1 MYLIDQDIA
10 NDIAKR
16 PMKYWLM
23 KILFESTEEE
33 AEEIEDLIWKD
44 VQRKYS
50 RNVARAT
57 MTSLPL
63 LLEHEA
69 ITKYINR
76 VKRYE
81 LRMALP
87 EILSPAEGAY
97 LARGDIMSMSE
108 VEFNQTIE
116 ILSYYQKTLSQIK
129 TKKGLQ
135 LSIPFEVEKQLFDKI
150 NKAKARRIL
159 DKKINNPKIAD
170 F

>member
-1 MYLIDQDIA
+1 MYSFDQDIA

-23 KILFESTEEE
+23 KILFESNEAE

-44 VQRKYS
+44 VLRKYS
-50 RNVARAT
+50 TNVARAV
-57 MTSLPL
+57 MTSLTL

-76 VKRYE
+76 FKRYE
-81 LRMALP
+81 LKMALP
-87 EILSPAEGAY
+87 EILSPIEGAY
-97 LARGDIMSMSE
+97 LARGDIISMSD

-116 ILSYYQKTLSQIK
+116 TLSHYQKILSRIK
-129 TKKGLQ
+129 TKRGLP

-150 NKAKARRIL
+150 NKATVRRIL
-159 DKKINNPKIAD
+159 DKWTGYYIMIS
-170 F
+170 